1 MNAQTPIP
9 IPPGR
14 EAIAAA
20 IETLIAVLDAM
31 TPDPDLEAA
40 DDTWEGD
47 IFEDMEP
54 DDHYGG
60 DVCDEPHDQDMEVT
74 LLSQDAHTTGRSWD
88 LDQRFIVTDH
98 GLYID
103 ELPVTKSEAWPEA
116 TRVVRT
122 KRGNRVTINGRH
134 RLPPYAPRWAEG
146 K

>member
-47 IFEDMEP
+47 LFEDMEP

-60 DVCDEPHDQDMEVT
+60 DVCDEPHDQESEIRF
-74 LLSQDAHTTGRSWD
+74 LNRDAAKADRFHGD
-88 LDQRFIVTDH
+88 DQRFVQH
-98 GLYID
+98 
-103 ELPVTKSEAWPEA
+103 
-116 TRVVRT
+116 RVCGMVMSSRSDDWQDAPFPASQ
-122 KRGNRVTINGRH
+122 RG
-134 RLPPYAPRWAEG
+134 
-146 K
+146 